1 MKLAS
6 LLEQNQRTGVAALRT
21 ILAAEMTLAWEERK
35 NLARRLGEEA
45 GTRLLLP
52 LFLMLLVVMIVM
64 VVPAFFSF
72 S

>member
-1 MKLAS
+1 
-6 LLEQNQRTGVAALRT
+6 
-21 ILAAEMTLAWEERK
+21 MTLAWEERK